1 MAPAEFTSVAQALRP
16 RLLAL
21 GRNFFGDG
29 DAAEDAVQEAM
40 MRLWT
45 AWQQLP
51 TETDV
56 ERLAVRLTKHA
67 CIDIQRRQHTDV
79 MQSLE
84 AMQRVDAA
92 SGQTASEALQER
104 ELREAVARVVSLL
117 RPSERRLWTMFAE
130 AQMDTAQIAA
140 ATGIHPR
147 TVSAMLSTAR
157 RKIMNELK
165 KGGIL

>member
-1 MAPAEFTSVAQALRP
+1 M
-16 RLLAL
+16 
-21 GRNFFGDG
+21 GRYFFGDG

-51 TETDV
+51 TEADV

-104 ELREAVARVVSLL
+104 ELREAVARAASLL
-117 RPSERRLWTMFAE
+117 RPYGGTEGSE
-130 AQMDTAQIAA
+130 
-140 ATGIHPR
+140 
-147 TVSAMLSTAR
+147 
-157 RKIMNELK
+157 K
-165 KGGIL
+165 